1 MSIRKELFG
10 KTSKG
15 EDVFIFTLENANGTI
30 AKISTLGAVLVSLFT
45 KDREGKFCD
54 IVLGYD
60 EVEQY
65 EKNKPGFGAT
75 IGRNANR
82 IRNASFSLNGKQ
94 YVLEKNDGNNNL
106 HSGFSGYQH
115 RIWEAKEK
123 ETTLGDSIEFC
134 YHSLDKDQGSPG
146 NLDVSV
152 SYTLTED
159 DRLILHYK
167 GTADEDTVLNMTN
180 HSYFNLAGHDSGDV
194 LKQKVTI
201 YADYFTASDKEFIPT
216 GEILSVKGTPMDFNI
231 SKEIGMDIES
241 NYEAIVLGKGY
252 DHNWILK
259 KEENEKICLA
269 AKMEE
274 EVSGRFLKV
283 YTDLP
288 GMQFY
293 TANFLDGT
301 ERGKGGCYYQK
312 RSGACFESQYYPDS
326 VNKKEFPSV
335 ILKAGEEY
343 DTTTIFAFGVKE
355 E

>member
-1 MSIRKELFG
+1 MRYIVDRFENGYAVCEMEDGNIKNIPKYQLPLEVKEGDMLIVENGFYRVLDIETKKRRG
-10 KTSKG
+10 ELRERLRKTSKG

-134 YHSLDKDQGSPG
+134 YHSLDKDQGFPG

-269 AKMEE
+269 AK
-274 EVSGRFLKV
+274 RFILIC
-283 YTDLP
+283 
-288 GMQFY
+288 QEC
-293 TANFLDGT
+293 NFIPLI
-301 ERGKGGCYYQK
+301 
-312 RSGACFESQYYPDS
+312 S
-326 VNKKEFPSV
+326 
-335 ILKAGEEY
+335 
-343 DTTTIFAFGVKE
+343 
-355 E
+355 

>member
-1 MSIRKELFG
+1 M
-10 KTSKG
+10 
-15 EDVFIFTLENANGTI
+15 
-30 AKISTLGAVLVSLFT
+30 
-45 KDREGKFCD
+45 
-54 IVLGYD
+54 
-60 EVEQY
+60 
-65 EKNKPGFGAT
+65 
-75 IGRNANR
+75 
-82 IRNASFSLNGKQ
+82 
-94 YVLEKNDGNNNL
+94 
-106 HSGFSGYQH
+106 
-115 RIWEAKEK
+115 
-123 ETTLGDSIEFC
+123 
-134 YHSLDKDQGSPG
+134 
-146 NLDVSV
+146 SV

-167 GTADEDTVLNMTN
+167 GTADEDTVVNMTN